1 MKTEYVRFGDRYVIP
16 TNLIKYFYMDTA
28 ENKLIA
34 KLTDGEIIKLTY
46 QGDNGYANC
55 LRNYKY
61 LLDIFGVEYP
71 HWLNEKELRKI
82 YNNSIDDD
90 EDEE

>member
-1 MKTEYVRFGDRYVIP
+1 MKPEYVRFGDRYVILV
-16 TNLIKYFYMDTA
+16 NLIKYFYMDTA

-34 KLTDGEIIKLTY
+34 KLTDGELINLTY
-46 QGDNGYANC
+46 GDDGYVDC

-71 HWLNEKELRKI
+71 HWLNEKELRKL
-82 YNNSIDDD
+82 NNNNIDDD
-90 EDEE
+90 EED

>member
-1 MKTEYVRFGDRYVIP
+1 MKPEYVRFGDRYVIP
-16 TNLIKYFYMDTA
+16 VNLIKYFYMDTA

-34 KLTDGEIIKLTY
+34 KLTDGELINLTY
-46 QGDNGYANC
+46 QGDDRYVNC

-71 HWLNEKELRKI
+71 HWLNEKELRKLNS
-82 YNNSIDDD
+82 NNIDDD
-90 EDEE
+90 EED